1 MQSSK
6 RLNIKAGTISRRTLL
21 QRSALSTLGFSVPF
35 LYQQSATSRD
45 MKYFNENP
53 LLQLS
58 LGETAN
64 HLRSGNLSARD
75 LAEAV
80 ITAARQYSG
89 LNAYTTFVADQLR
102 SSAIEADSARNR
114 GNETGLLHGV
124 PVILKD
130 NINTATLPTSGGTPG
145 LINNQTDNDAP
156 VAARLFAAGALLA
169 GKANLHELSS
179 GGTSNNHAFGAV
191 GNPYDMTRIPGGSS
205 GGTAAAVAAHLVPG
219 GLGTDTGGSVRV
231 PAALCGVAG
240 LRPTTGRYPATGIVP
255 LSSTMD
261 TAGPIARNVM
271 DVALMDA
278 VITGEFKVL
287 TPPLPASLRIGV
299 PYDSLMKATG
309 NAVKSIIDKAFNTLQ
324 AAGIT
329 LLPVDLAE
337 IKGLTTKAFGALIG
351 YEFRHAM
358 SNYLEHFAPGLTVD
372 ELSEQIASPSTKRML
387 QGRSGRTIS
396 KDFYQEV
403 LNEHLPDLK
412 RMHARLFKDHRIDA
426 LIFPTTP
433 EVALPRAEDDS
444 VYRDGKPA
452 FSWFYFSNTA
462 LASAAGNPS
471 LTIPAGRSEEGL
483 PAGISIDGL
492 PGADRKILGI
502 GQLIERLLAQS

>member
-1 MQSSK
+1 ME
-6 RLNIKAGTISRRTLL
+6 N
-21 QRSALSTLGFSVPF
+21 
-35 LYQQSATSRD
+35 
-45 MKYFNENP
+45 FNGNS

-64 HLRSGNLSARD
+64 HLRSGDLSARD

-80 ITAARQYSG
+80 ITAARQYSD
-89 LNAYTTFVADQLR
+89 LNAYTTFVADRLR

-114 GNETGLLHGV
+114 GDKIGLLHGV

-145 LINNQTDNDAP
+145 LINNRPGDDAP
-156 VAARLFAAGALLA
+156 VAARLFAGGALLA

-179 GGTSNNHAFGAV
+179 GGTSNNHTFGAV

-240 LRPTTGRYPATGIVP
+240 LRPTTGRYPTAGIVP

-261 TAGPIARNVM
+261 TAGPIARNIT

-278 VITGEFKVL
+278 VITEEFKDLVS
-287 TPPLPASLRIGV
+287 PLPASLRMGV

-309 NAVKSIIDKAFNTLQ
+309 NDVKSVIDKALDTLQ

-329 LLPVDLAE
+329 LVPVKLTE
-337 IKGLTTKAFGALIG
+337 IKALTTRAFGALIG

-358 SNYLEHFAPGLTVD
+358 TDYLELFAPGLTVD
-372 ELSEQIASPSTKRML
+372 ELSEQIASPSTKKML
-387 QGRSGRTIS
+387 QGKTGRTIN

-403 LNEHLPDLK
+403 LNEHLPHLK
-412 RMHARLFKDHRIDA
+412 QMHVRLFEHHRIDA

-452 FSWFYFSNTA
+452 FSWFYFSNTV
-462 LASAAGNPS
+462 LASVAGNPS
-471 LTIPAGRSEEGL
+471 LTIPAGLSAEGM

-492 PGADRKILGI
+492 PGADRKILAI
-502 GQLIERLLAQS
+502 GQLVERLLA